1 MNSYAILIGLSL
13 AVILSY
19 LFNLASRATRVPSVL
34 LLLLTG
40 IGLRQ
45 WAEYQDVN
53 IHVPKV
59 MLEIF
64 GIIGLIMIVLE
75 GALDLRLTRDKVP
88 LIRRSF
94 LAALV
99 MLMAQAAAI
108 GGLLHLWLG
117 ASWQTSLLNA
127 VPLVVISSAIAIPSV
142 ANLTGEKQEFIV
154 YESTFSDILGIM
166 LFNFV
171 DQEDFLQGHS
181 LITFGRGVV
190 LIVLVAIVSTALLSF
205 LLGRLREHVK
215 FFLLFSFLILMY
227 SLAKQ
232 LHLSSL
238 LLVLAFGLAVNN
250 ADLLLGWVRLR
261 TNWRGF
267 TAEDLAPDLHQLK
280 NITAESAFLIRTFF
294 FLLTGLRGVLE
305 RGLSPSALNEY
316 LACSLKFY
324 FSRLAKFR
332 ENDEVEEALGADGFG
347 TVVHDSLEQLLK
359 PFELAQRE
367 FTTADLPEIL
377 KKVPAEVHRQ
387 LRQEGEERQARPD
400 DGLNHVLGQVAT
412 RLIRKYLESLPDQP
426 GVLPLRIAAQE
437 KPMVATVFVDLP
449 GRAKQL
455 PVRILGRADRID
467 ALPDGR
473 RRVVD
478 YKTGLV
484 ERRELNL
491 RGTQKPLSPTD
502 TVERLLTESSS
513 GADKVRQLWLYRFM
527 LESDPTHPA
536 PPGSEAAILSLRK
549 IDDGLLSAPLDFITE
564 GTGEADFLQAS
575 AVLVSRLAL
584 RMLDP
589 AEPIRKTDD
598 LTKCAYCPYTGIC
611 AR

>member
-1 MNSYAILIGLSL
+1 MTSYGILIGLSL

-19 LFNLASRATRVPSVL
+19 LYNLASRATRVPSVL

-53 IHVPKV
+53 FHVPKTL
-59 MLEIF
+59 LEIF

-142 ANLTGEKQEFIV
+142 ANLTGDKQEFIV

-181 LITFGRGVV
+181 LLTFGRGVV

-215 FFLLFSFLILMY
+215 FFLLFSFLILIY

-250 ADLLLGWVRLR
+250 ADLLLGWLRLR
-261 TNWRGF
+261 TGWGGI

-294 FLLTGLRGVLE
+294 FLLFGYSITLANLISWQLLGQGVLIVAVLTGLRFL
-305 RGLSPSALNEY
+305 Y
-316 LACSLKFY
+316 LRYVARTDL
-324 FSRLAKFR
+324 
-332 ENDEVEEALGADGFG
+332 
-347 TVVHDSLEQLLK
+347 
-359 PFELAQRE
+359 
-367 FTTADLPEIL
+367 LPELFIAPKGL
-377 KKVPAEVHRQ
+377 ITVLLFYSIPAQ
-387 LRQEGEERQARPD
+387 
-400 DGLNHVLGQVAT
+400 HVLGDVSENILFVVILLT
-412 RLIRKYLESLPDQP
+412 SILMMVGLILSH
-426 GVLPLRIAAQE
+426 
-437 KPMVATVFVDLP
+437 
-449 GRAKQL
+449 
-455 PVRILGRADRID
+455 
-467 ALPDGR
+467 
-473 RRVVD
+473 
-478 YKTGLV
+478 
-484 ERRELNL
+484 
-491 RGTQKPLSPTD
+491 QKP
-502 TVERLLTESSS
+502 TE
-513 GADKVRQLWLYRFM
+513 
-527 LESDPTHPA
+527 
-536 PPGSEAAILSLRK
+536 AIE
-549 IDDGLLSAPLDFITE
+549 F
-564 GTGEADFLQAS
+564 
-575 AVLVSRLAL
+575 
-584 RMLDP
+584 
-589 AEPIRKTDD
+589 
-598 LTKCAYCPYTGIC
+598 
-611 AR
+611 

>member
-53 IHVPKV
+53 IHVPKTL
-59 MLEIF
+59 LEIF

-75 GALDLRLTRDKVP
+75 GALDLRLSRDKVP

-117 ASWQTSLLNA
+117 ASWQSSLLNA

-142 ANLTGEKQEFIV
+142 ANLTGDKQEFIV

-181 LITFGRGVV
+181 LLTFGRGVV

-215 FFLLFSFLILMY
+215 FFLLFSFLILIY

-250 ADLLLGWVRLR
+250 ADLLLGWVRER

-294 FLLTGLRGVLE
+294 FLLFGYSITLANLISWQLLGQGVLIVAVLTGLRFLYLRYVARTDLMPELFIAPKGLITVL
-305 RGLSPSALNEY
+305 L
-316 LACSLKFY
+316 FY
-324 FSRLAKFR
+324 SI
-332 ENDEVEEALGADGFG
+332 
-347 TVVHDSLEQLLK
+347 
-359 PFELAQRE
+359 PAQ
-367 FTTADLPEIL
+367 
-377 KKVPAEVHRQ
+377 
-387 LRQEGEERQARPD
+387 
-400 DGLNHVLGQVAT
+400 HVLGDVSENILFVVILLT
-412 RLIRKYLESLPDQP
+412 SILMMVGLIISH
-426 GVLPLRIAAQE
+426 
-437 KPMVATVFVDLP
+437 
-449 GRAKQL
+449 
-455 PVRILGRADRID
+455 
-467 ALPDGR
+467 
-473 RRVVD
+473 
-478 YKTGLV
+478 
-484 ERRELNL
+484 
-491 RGTQKPLSPTD
+491 QKP
-502 TVERLLTESSS
+502 TE
-513 GADKVRQLWLYRFM
+513 
-527 LESDPTHPA
+527 
-536 PPGSEAAILSLRK
+536 AIE
-549 IDDGLLSAPLDFITE
+549 F
-564 GTGEADFLQAS
+564 
-575 AVLVSRLAL
+575 
-584 RMLDP
+584 
-589 AEPIRKTDD
+589 
-598 LTKCAYCPYTGIC
+598 
-611 AR
+611 